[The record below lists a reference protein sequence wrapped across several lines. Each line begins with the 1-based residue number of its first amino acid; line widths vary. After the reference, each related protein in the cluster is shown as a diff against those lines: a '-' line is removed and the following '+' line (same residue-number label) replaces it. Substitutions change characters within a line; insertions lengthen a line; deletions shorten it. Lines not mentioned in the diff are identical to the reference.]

1 MVTFHINLR
10 GITKCSSMVAYI
22 FLAGTP
28 PPTLRMGSMGQ
39 KSTFSEQSHV
49 AYQIKEY
56 HECSNMVAN
65 ILPADILTLRMGSI
79 AQNSIFS
86 EHGHVTYQIKE
97 NHKCSN
103 MVVKICQKIPL
114 SLGIGFVGQIQLLQ
128 KIVTLHIKLKRTT
141 NAPTW

>member
-1 MVTFHINLR
+1 MQQHGSIYFSHRHPQT
-10 GITKCSSMVAYI
+10 YW
-22 FLAGTP
+22 
-28 PPTLRMGSMGQ
+28 MGSMGQ

-56 HECSNMVAN
+56 HVCSNMVAN
-65 ILPADILTLRMGSI
+65 TLPADILTLRMGSI

-103 MVVKICQKIPL
+103 MVVKICPKIPL

-128 KIVTLHIKLKRTT
+128 KMVTLHIKLKRTT